1 MGSSHAFHRFFMR
14 LHLSL
19 LRGLRAVWRFPLNI
33 RIFMDSA
40 DGGKSQAE
48 VSGQLPLS
56 LVLGNPLLSVLKL
69 CVFVFVDINIPRR
82 VLFVKHF
89 FKYFYKNIF
98 AVFLRKK

>member
-1 MGSSHAFHRFFMR
+1 
-14 LHLSL
+14 
-19 LRGLRAVWRFPLNI
+19 
-33 RIFMDSA
+33 MDSA

-56 LVLGNPLLSVLKL
+56 VVLGNPLLSVLKL

-98 AVFLRKK
+98 GDNFASNKK